1 MSLQK
6 IMKQGESKRASF
18 KRLATNRA
26 NKIVKSINLLGNLSN
41 KNNYTFTESDVKSI
55 YEAIE
60 EEVRLSKSR
69 FIVALNKGRKIR
81 L

>member
-1 MSLQK
+1 
-6 IMKQGESKRASF
+6 MKQGETKRATF

-26 NKIVKSINLLGNLSN
+26 NNIVKGINLLGNLSN
-41 KNNYTFTESDVKSI
+41 KHNYAFTESDVKSI
-55 YEAIE
+55 YDAIE

-69 FIVALNKGRKIR
+69 FLVALSKGRKIK